1 MRLVDLVHDYLKTQL
16 KPGDRALDATAG
28 NGYDCTL
35 MAQLVGTEGR
45 VIAIDIQEAAIAATR
60 TRLEATGGLAQSE
73 LLVADH
79 AQALAELCSQYA
91 QTVSAITF
99 NLGYL
104 PRGDKSIKTEPESTL
119 SALHAASQLLK
130 PDGLLL
136 VTAYRGH
143 TGGQTEASL
152 VADWMQT
159 IDSRGWAVESHEP
172 IVTSTRI
179 PPILWV
185 ARQTT

>member
-1 MRLVDLVHDYLKTQL
+1 MQLTDIVHDYLSALLQ
-16 KPGDRALDATAG
+16 PGDRAIDATAG
-28 NGYDCTL
+28 NGHDCTM
-35 MAQLVGTEGR
+35 MAQLVGTKGH
-45 VIAIDIQEAAIAATR
+45 VIAIDIQQAAIDASR
-60 TRLEATGGLAQSE
+60 TRLEAADCLPQTE

-79 AQALAELCSQYA
+79 AQALAKLSSQYA

-104 PRGDKSIKTEPESTL
+104 PRGDKSIKTQPESTL

-130 PDGLLL
+130 ADGLLL

-143 TGGQTEASL
+143 DGGQAEANQ

-159 IDSRGWAVESHEP
+159 IKSRGWAVESHEP
-172 IVTSTRI
+172 IVPGPRI

-185 ARQTT
+185 ARKG